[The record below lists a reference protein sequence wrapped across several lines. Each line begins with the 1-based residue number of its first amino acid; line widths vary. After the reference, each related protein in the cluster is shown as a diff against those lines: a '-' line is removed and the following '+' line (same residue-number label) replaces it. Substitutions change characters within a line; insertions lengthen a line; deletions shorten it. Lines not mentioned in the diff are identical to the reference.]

1 MLETFLPKIRKV
13 SRKTTKPDFNADLF
27 LPNLY
32 DKSCPLQ
39 KLSSKFSKTFQA
51 VVIQC
56 LFFWTDENPRKVNKE
71 SSKKLFDPFHSPK
84 HTPYQDSTEVHYQ
97 TFTMEHFP
105 KIVNVWKP
113 ITVFAKNLRCLTR
126 FWIYICGIFFFREL
140 PSDIYLFKVNN
151 KNTRKRCDRSSELII
166 KTQKRRHG
174 RTSFWCFYC

>member
-13 SRKTTKPDFNADLF
+13 SRKTTKPDFNADFF

-32 DKSCPLQ
+32 EKSCPLQ

-51 VVIQC
+51 VVFQC

-71 SSKKLFDPFHSPK
+71 NSKKLFDPFHSPK

-113 ITVFAKNLRCLTR
+113 ITVFAKRCILDVWQGSEYTSAVYFFSENSHLT
-126 FWIYICGIFFFREL
+126 FICSKL
-140 PSDIYLFKVNN
+140 
-151 KNTRKRCDRSSELII
+151 TI
-166 KTQKRRHG
+166 KTPEKGVTEVQ
-174 RTSFWCFYC
+174 S